1 MKNYGLQKFKKSN
14 VDNFTSD
21 IGIKIR
27 RKINPFL
34 RPILKM
40 ATKGNIIIDSYPK
53 LDDNKPYIFVST
65 HYFVEDAIANLSS
78 IDRNAY
84 ALFGT
89 TDQLEV
95 NKEVYFAWLNGFIY
109 VDRLNEES
117 RKSALLKMERILK
130 NGSSVLIYPEGGFN
144 NTDNLLC
151 LKLFASPYYLSLMTN
166 CLVVPIT
173 PFLVDQNIYIRVGE
187 PLDLTIYEKKE
198 GLSILRDILA
208 TQIYE
213 MIETY
218 TPLTSRKAL
227 GKDPKL
233 DYMEQRR
240 QEYLKT
246 NWTKDIW
253 EEELTR
259 YYDQDDLEFI
269 NVTNS
274 MDDIKINK
282 NNQEIM
288 APILVRRL
296 EQKKYDFKSYMH
308 QNWQKK

>member
-198 GLSILRDILA
+198 G
-208 TQIYE
+208 
-213 MIETY
+213 
-218 TPLTSRKAL
+218 
-227 GKDPKL
+227 
-233 DYMEQRR
+233 
-240 QEYLKT
+240 
-246 NWTKDIW
+246 
-253 EEELTR
+253 
-259 YYDQDDLEFI
+259 F
-269 NVTNS
+269 
-274 MDDIKINK
+274 
-282 NNQEIM
+282 
-288 APILVRRL
+288 
-296 EQKKYDFKSYMH
+296 
-308 QNWQKK
+308 